1 MAKISERWKDTPEG
15 KRVKVYIIRYQD
27 KAKLSAT
34 GKPTH
39 RQESFDRKKQA
50 EARLLQIQNELVAG
64 THVARGATVT
74 VTQAAD
80 LFLKQAEDRVRDGR
94 IGKGRHRCLRNA
106 IDGGIIPFLG
116 AYKLTEL
123 TPTLIEDCYRRNLRE
138 AKVLPATAKRRISTL
153 KLIVEFAIRRG
164 LMREN
169 PVLVALQEL
178 RGISDR
184 KVKVF
189 TSDQVTRLLRA
200 IDSRALNVT
209 ARGHL
214 SLKLYVHVAA
224 FCGLRWGEISA
235 LTVSHVDID
244 RRTIRVRH
252 SLTAWD
258 ELKGPKTQAGIR
270 DVPLPPHVVAL
281 FREWLATFYR
291 ENERGLLFTG
301 RHSGRG
307 ASSSNFHEKQ
317 WHPLLKRAGLH
328 DADPFHFH
336 ALRHFAASWWIGN
349 GMPLTDV
356 AKLMGHSKVDMT
368 MQVYAHSLSNN
379 SIRSDMVDRMSR
391 ALIEAPVVLDAEAFV
406 PSVAPDARFPPNS
419 LF

>member
-1 MAKISERWKDTPEG
+1 MEKTAFFDNLQARINRMLDESPAADMRNNLRALLQQGFEHFDLATREQLDLQTEL
-15 KRVKVYIIRYQD
+15 
-27 KAKLSAT
+27 LSRAQ
-34 GKPTH
+34 G
-39 RQESFDRKKQA
+39 RIA
-50 EARLLQIQNELVAG
+50 NLEARI
-64 THVARGATVT
+64 
-74 VTQAAD
+74 
-80 LFLKQAEDRVRDGR
+80 VR
-94 IGKGRHRCLRNA
+94 L
-106 IDGGIIPFLG
+106 
-116 AYKLTEL
+116 
-123 TPTLIEDCYRRNLRE
+123 
-138 AKVLPATAKRRISTL
+138 
-153 KLIVEFAIRRG
+153 
-164 LMREN
+164 
-169 PVLVALQEL
+169 
-178 RGISDR
+178 
-184 KVKVF
+184 
-189 TSDQVTRLLRA
+189 
-200 IDSRALNVT
+200 
-209 ARGHL
+209 
-214 SLKLYVHVAA
+214 
-224 FCGLRWGEISA
+224 
-235 LTVSHVDID
+235 
-244 RRTIRVRH
+244 RH

-270 DVPLPPHVVAL
+270 DVPLPLHVVAL

-301 RHSGRG
+301 RHSSRG

-391 ALIEAPVVLDAEAFV
+391 ALIEAPVVLDAETFV